1 MAKLIPA
8 RITPGGWLNACGM
21 SAIVNYLIKR
31 VEVYRDYKVHVDSN
45 IDFEQFNGG
54 LDIVTIAA

>member
-1 MAKLIPA
+1 
-8 RITPGGWLNACGM
+8 M